1 MPVFTGQLF
10 AMLSAALFGVS
21 PVFCKM
27 LIGDM
32 SPALLAGLLY
42 LGSGLGLQALLLVQ
56 GKSSRAELRLLSPG
70 HRWKLVGAVISGGIV
85 APLCLAFGIKYGT
98 ASEVSLLLNLET
110 VATTLIAWLV
120 FREYI
125 GPYVW
130 SGKVLILVGAGL
142 VVLRAQGG
150 LSFSL
155 SGLLVVVACVFW
167 GIDNNLTRDVDE
179 ISSTVLASVK
189 GLAAGLFS
197 IVLALLFTAGGA
209 SPGQIAGALAVGA
222 LSYGLSL
229 VLFVEALRQIGAART
244 ATFFAVGPFFG
255 TLLSVALLGERP
267 PAPYWIAT
275 ALMLAGILLLY
286 VEVHGHRH
294 SHEELSHAHLHR
306 HDDHH
311 EHEHLEG
318 EGTEPH
324 DHFHVHRPVTHS
336 HVHWPDQHHRHE
348 H

>member
-1 MPVFTGQLF
+1 
-10 AMLSAALFGVS
+10 
-21 PVFCKM
+21 
-27 LIGDM
+27 M
-32 SPALLAGLLY
+32 SPPLLAGLLY
-42 LGSGLGLQALLLVQ
+42 LGSGLGLQSLLLFRR
-56 GKSSRAELRLLSPG
+56 KSGLEELRRLSPR
-70 HRWKLVGAVISGGIV
+70 HRLKLAGAVVSGGIV
-85 APLCLAFGIKYGT
+85 APVCLAFGIKYGS

-142 VVLRAQGG
+142 VVLNGEGG
-150 LSFSL
+150 FSFSL
-155 SGLLVVVACVFW
+155 PGVLVVVACVFW

-189 GLAAGLFS
+189 GLAAGTFS
-197 IVLALLFTAGGA
+197 ILLALVFSGGSA
-209 SPGQIAGALAVGA
+209 TPGQIGGALALGA

-255 TLLSVALLGERP
+255 TLLAVALLGERP
-267 PAPYWIAT
+267 PAAYWIAT
-275 ALMLAGILLLY
+275 LLMLAGILLLY
-286 VEVHGHRH
+286 AEVHGHRH
-294 SHEELSHAHLHR
+294 THEEQAHAHPHD

-311 EHEHLEG
+311 DHEHGAG
-318 EGTEPH
+318 EGGEPH

-336 HVHWPDQHHRHE
+336 HVHWPDQHHRHG

>member
-1 MPVFTGQLF
+1 
-10 AMLSAALFGVS
+10 MLSAALFGVS
-21 PVFCKM
+21 PVFCKL

-32 SPALLAGLLY
+32 SPLLLAGLLY
-42 LGSGLGLQALLLVQ
+42 LGSGVGLQALLLVQ
-56 GKSSRAELRLLSPG
+56 RKSSRAELRLLSPG
-70 HRWKLVGAVISGGIV
+70 HRLKLVGAVISGGIV
-85 APLCLAFGIKYGT
+85 APVCLAFGIKYGT

-142 VVLRAQGG
+142 VVLKTQGG

-155 SGLLVVVACVFW
+155 SGLLVVIACIFW

-197 IVLALLFTAGGA
+197 IVLALVFTTGVAT
-209 SPGQIAGALAVGA
+209 PGQIAGALSVGA

-255 TLLSVALLGERP
+255 TLLAVALLGERP
-267 PAPYWIAT
+267 PAAYWYAT
-275 ALMLAGILLLY
+275 VLMLAGILLLY

-294 SHEELSHAHLHR
+294 THEELAHGHPHR
-306 HDDHH
+306 HDEHHDHDH
-311 EHEHLEG
+311 PEG
-318 EGTEPH
+318 ERAEPH

>member
-1 MPVFTGQLF
+1 
-10 AMLSAALFGVS
+10 MLSAALFGVS
-21 PVFCKM
+21 PVFCKL

-42 LGSGLGLQALLLVQ
+42 LGSGLGLQALLLSRR
-56 GKSSRAELRLLSPG
+56 KSTRAELRLLSQE
-70 HRWKLVGAVISGGIV
+70 HRLKLVGAVIAGGIV

-130 SGKVLILVGAGL
+130 TGKVLILVGAAL
-142 VVLRAQGG
+142 VVLRAEGG

-155 SGLLVVVACVFW
+155 SGLLVVIACVFW

-197 IVLALLFTAGGA
+197 IVLALVFSTGA
-209 SPGQIAGALAVGA
+209 ATPAQIAGALGVGA
-222 LSYGLSL
+222 MSYGVSL

-267 PAPYWIAT
+267 PAAYWVAT
-275 ALMLAGILLLY
+275 VLMLAGILLLY

-294 SHEELSHAHLHR
+294 THEELAHAHPHR
-306 HDDHH
+306 HDEHH
-311 EHEHLEG
+311 EHEHPEG
-318 EGTEPH
+318 EEGEPH

>member
-1 MPVFTGQLF
+1 
-10 AMLSAALFGVS
+10 MLSAALFGVS
-21 PVFCKM
+21 PVFCKL
-27 LIGDM
+27 LIGGM

-42 LGSGLGLQALLLVQ
+42 LGSGLGLQALLLFQ
-56 GKSSRAELRLLSPG
+56 RKSTRAELRLLSPE
-70 HRWKLVGAVISGGIV
+70 HRLKLVGAVIAGGIV

-130 SGKVLILVGAGL
+130 AGKVLILVGAGL

-189 GLAAGLFS
+189 GLAAGFFS
-197 IVLALLFTAGGA
+197 IILALVFSAGTATTA
-209 SPGQIAGALAVGA
+209 QIAGALGVGA
-222 LSYGLSL
+222 MSYGLSL

-267 PAPYWIAT
+267 PTAYWVAT

-294 SHEELSHAHLHR
+294 SHEEMAHAHPHR
-306 HDDHH
+306 HDEHHDHDH
-311 EHEHLEG
+311 PEG
-318 EGTEPH
+318 EEGEPH

>member
-1 MPVFTGQLF
+1 
-10 AMLSAALFGVS
+10 MLSAALFGVS
-21 PVFCKM
+21 PVFCKL

-32 SPALLAGLLY
+32 SPLLLAGLLY
-42 LGSGLGLQALLLVQ
+42 LGSGVGLQALLLVQ
-56 GKSSRAELRLLSPG
+56 RKSSRAELRLLSPG
-70 HRWKLVGAVISGGIV
+70 HRLKLVGAVISGGIV
-85 APLCLAFGIKYGT
+85 APVCLAFGIKYGT

-142 VVLRAQGG
+142 VVLKTQGG

-155 SGLLVVVACVFW
+155 SGLLVVIACIFW

-197 IVLALLFTAGGA
+197 IVLALVFTAGVA
-209 SPGQIAGALAVGA
+209 TPGQIAGALSVGA

-255 TLLSVALLGERP
+255 TLLAVALLGERP
-267 PAPYWIAT
+267 PAAYWYAT
-275 ALMLAGILLLY
+275 VLMLAGILLLY

-294 SHEELSHAHLHR
+294 THEELAHGHPHR
-306 HDDHH
+306 HDEHHDHDH
-311 EHEHLEG
+311 PEG
-318 EGTEPH
+318 ERAEPH